1 MAAPPQNTTLSVAH
15 HHHRRKNKCDHAAGH
30 QANNNVRA
38 SYNVPRCTGRRA
50 ARRFGHA
57 PSTSRHATSTAGAGE
72 GDRQADLPPP
82 PPHIHMAAEPSD
94 TGYSAERRRGTP
106 EGPTATPK
114 ATLRLDCT
122 YMSQHRGYQSLSPP
136 VCFSLHR
143 FPCLSPPTTHH
154 VTITGGCTRERWGG
168 GQTSRRG
175 EKPTY
180 CRDSTHD

>member
-15 HHHRRKNKCDHAAGH
+15 HQQRRKNKSDHAAEH
-30 QANNNVRA
+30 QANNNVRS
-38 SYNVPRCTGRRA
+38 SYKMPRCTGRRA
-50 ARRFGHA
+50 ARRVGHA

-82 PPHIHMAAEPSD
+82 PPPTFTRLPNPPTQATAR
-94 TGYSAERRRGTP
+94 SAGVGPP
-106 EGPTATPK
+106 EGPTSTPK

-154 VTITGGCTRERWGG
+154 VTITGGCTRGRRGG
-168 GQTSRRG
+168 GANVEAG
-175 EKPTY
+175 GK
-180 CRDSTHD
+180 THTLP

>member
-1 MAAPPQNTTLSVAH
+1 MQQDTKPTITSGPRTMCQDAQGAAPLVDLGT
-15 HHHRRKNKCDHAAGH
+15 HRAPAGM
-30 QANNNVRA
+30 QRA
-38 SYNVPRCTGRRA
+38 RQGR
-50 ARRFGHA
+50 ARGTDK
-57 PSTSRHATSTAGAGE
+57 PTSLP
-72 GDRQADLPPP
+72 LPPTFTSLRNP
-82 PPHIHMAAEPSD
+82 PTQATAR
-94 TGYSAERRRGTP
+94 SAGVGPP

-175 EKPTY
+175 EKPTN